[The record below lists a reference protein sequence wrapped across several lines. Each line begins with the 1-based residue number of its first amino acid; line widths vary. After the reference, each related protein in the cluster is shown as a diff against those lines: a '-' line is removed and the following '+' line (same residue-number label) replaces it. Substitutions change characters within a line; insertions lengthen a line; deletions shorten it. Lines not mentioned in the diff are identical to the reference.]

1 MSHSASFL
9 CGPKLPPPK
18 QPLVVL
24 PSSYTLL
31 SDKPAIDGIELTKDS
46 TSKGLNLLSSNLD
59 LYRTEDTKD
68 GIFLLGVK
76 DGEPIKI
83 AANNVSEG
91 NGVILTDHVQTDAPI
106 GVIQFVIKDQE
117 E

>member
-1 MSHSASFL
+1 MRAKAAATQTAVGRLAEQLYF
-9 CGPKLPPPK
+9 
-18 QPLVVL
+18 VVRQ
-24 PSSYTLL
+24 TR
-31 SDKPAIDGIELTKDS
+31 GIELTKDS

-106 GVIQFVIKDQE
+106 GVIQFVTKYQE